1 MPAAGGG
8 ASVLVESGSESKINA
23 LTAITVPAAVDEF
36 VIVDDPG
43 GTPVTRKITHDD
55 VLFGANGTPSTQA
68 HGDSAA
74 IGTALDAAR
83 SDHKHAMP
91 AAGGGAVTREGGNT
105 TEATTT
111 STSDTDLLTASS
123 LTIATA
129 VPFEFVFGHRKTS
142 GAGDDCAWGLKLNS
156 TTVGI
161 SHTGTNSL
169 GVTST
174 DNEAQSGGHK
184 VGIGARATNYL
195 RNAWGNYFTAGTS
208 VAGNSLRPTRAADMP
223 TAEITDVV
231 IRALTD
237 SASNTAGAD
246 ELHVYSLAIA

>member
-1 MPAAGGG
+1 MVEFVPGSTSTPA
-8 ASVLVESGSESKINA
+8 VLVESGSESKINA
-23 LTAITVPAAVDEF
+23 LTAITLPAAVDEF
-36 VIVDDPG
+36 VVVDDPA

-55 VLFGANGTPSTQA
+55 VLFGA
-68 HGDSAA
+68 
-74 IGTALDAAR
+74 
-83 SDHKHAMP
+83 
-91 AAGGGAVTREGGNT
+91 AVTREGGNT